1 MKFLLSTKVSV
12 LLLFILAVAMG
23 IATFVENDHG
33 TAVAR
38 ALFYEAWWFELIMI
52 WLCINFIAHIGQYKL
67 LSKEK
72 LPLGIFHLAFIVI
85 IIGAGVTRLFSKE
98 GVIHIRTGNSENIY
112 YTSNNYLQIE
122 GGNGVHFSQGAE
134 FTSKTFDPSTYAISL
149 EGQDLELVLEEYV
162 PSAKRVFAPGNETI
176 LVLSYIKEGTRE
188 DQILRNGESLLLGDL
203 SLEMNENGIA
213 PLRIYRSDSGWMLA
227 TNVHLQVMEMASQQI
242 GVMHT
247 NTAERLKLRS
257 LYQWERGALVVRD
270 IKENVSLNYVPE
282 EDLEVAKNYADGLKM
297 SLFDS
302 EKNKLAS
309 GFFPKVSYKP
319 SWVTFEIGEKTYHMT
334 YGPKAKMLPFSL
346 HLNTFELKRYP
357 GSQSPESYASEV
369 MVQDNG
375 ESWPYRIFM
384 NNVLDHRGY
393 RFYQSSYDADEQGTV
408 LTINQ
413 DKPGTYLTYL
423 GYLFLGIGML
433 LTLFAK
439 NSRFNIMQRRLGKL
453 SAGSSLLVLLSLF
466 SFAAVGQ
473 ENVSPEDFVVPK
485 EKAEAYGRLIVQDL
499 DGRMKPLNT
508 LANEITRKL
517 SGKAEITIRVKDKTL
532 SLSPEQFLLAVQLQ
546 PEYFSRLPL
555 IKIDQKKSLLV
566 FKALK
571 KSPVDQ
577 LSFMDFVDEEGN
589 YLLSDLVEK
598 ANLLKPSERNEGHKE
613 LLKTDERFNIFYAVL
628 IGDFLKLYPNRLD
641 NNQTW
646 YTSSQFTSGFEEE
659 DAIFVQNIGKLYLS
673 NLKEGLLTGNW
684 EKANETFDYIDLY
697 QREAGKAVYPSE
709 AEIEGEL
716 LFNKLKLGNRLFGYF
731 WLLGLMMLGLA
742 ITALFYSGKSL
753 KPSWKLGVVFA
764 WIGWVIFTFHL
775 SLRWY
780 IAKHPPWS
788 DGFEMLVF
796 VAWGVLLFGLVFGK
810 KSHFTVP
817 LGLLFSGT
825 LLFVSFLDWLN
836 PEITNLMPVLHSYWL
851 KIHVAI
857 IVSGYAPLALS
868 AIIALLSLCLLVFK
882 PKSPN
887 PRWWL
892 SMKELIVVNELSITV
907 GLFLLTIGTFL
918 GGVWA
923 NESWGRYWAWDPKET
938 WALISVLI
946 YAVVLHLRLIP
957 GSRNAIIYNLASLW
971 AFSAI
976 IMTSFGVNYYLSGL
990 HSYAKGDPVP
1000 VPYWVYVVTIVLLIV
1015 SITAYLRFGKLT
1027 EAEKRQLMI

>member
-12 LLLFILAVAMG
+12 LLLFILAVTMG

-52 WLCINFIAHIGQYKL
+52 WLCINFITHIGQYKL

-72 LPLGIFHLAFIVI
+72 LPLGMFHIAFIVI
-85 IIGAGVTRLFSKE
+85 IVGAGVTRIFSKE
-98 GVIHIRTGNSENIY
+98 GVIHIRTGNAENVYYSSENH
-112 YTSNNYLQIE
+112 LQLE
-122 GGNGVHFSQGAE
+122 GGAGVHYSEGAE
-134 FTSKTFDPSTYAISL
+134 FTSKTFKPTSYDLIL
-149 EGQDLELVLEEYV
+149 DGQEFELVLEEYI
-162 PSAKRVFAPGNETI
+162 PAAKSSFIPGSETI
-176 LVLSYIKEGTRE
+176 IELSFVNEGTRE
-188 DQILRNGESLLLGDL
+188 DQMLRHGETLVLGDI
-203 SLEMNENGIA
+203 SLEMQEGGNA
-213 PLRIYRSDSGWMLA
+213 PLRIYKSDSGWQIA
-227 TNVHLQVMEMASQQI
+227 SEVHLQVMEMATQQI
-242 GVMHT
+242 GVLHANSVET
-247 NTAERLKLRS
+247 LKLRS
-257 LYQWERGALVVRD
+257 LYQWETGALVVRD
-270 IKENVSLNYVPE
+270 IKENVSLSYIPE
-282 EDLEVAKNYADGLKM
+282 EDPEIAKNYADALKM
-297 SLFDS
+297 SLYDS
-302 EKNKLAS
+302 KNTKLAS
-309 GFFPKVSYKP
+309 DFFPKVSYKP
-319 SWVTFEIGEKTYHMT
+319 AWIAFNIGDNTYHMT
-334 YGPKAKMLPFSL
+334 YGPKAQKLPFSL
-346 HLNTFELKRYP
+346 YLNTFDLKRYP

-384 NNVLDHRGY
+384 NNVLDHKGY
-393 RFYQSSYDADEQGTV
+393 RFYQSSYDADEQGTI

-413 DKPGTYLTYL
+413 DRPGTYLTYI
-423 GYLFLGIGML
+423 GYLFLGLGMF

-439 NSRFNIMQRRLGKL
+439 NSRFNMLQRRLGKL
-453 SAGSSLLVLLSLF
+453 SAGTSLTILLSLL
-466 SFAAVGQ
+466 SFAVKGQ
-473 ENVSPEDFVVPK
+473 ENRSPESFVVPK
-485 EKAEAYGRLIVQDL
+485 EKAEAYGKLIVQDL

-517 SGKAEITIRVKDKTL
+517 SGKAEIEIQNEGETIV
-532 SLSPEQFLLAVQLQ
+532 LSPEQFLLAVQLE
-546 PEYFSRLPL
+546 PAYFSSLPL
-555 IKIDQKKSLLV
+555 IKVNQKKSLEV
-566 FKALK
+566 FQALGK
-571 KSPVDQ
+571 TPTGH
-577 LSFMDFVDEEGN
+577 LNFMDFVDEEGN
-589 YLLSDLVEK
+589 YLLSELVEK

-641 NNQTW
+641 DNHTW
-646 YTSSQFTSGFEEE
+646 YTSSQFTNGFEEE

-684 EKANETFDYIDLY
+684 EKADEAFDYIDLY
-697 QREAGKAVYPSE
+697 QKEAGKAVYPKE
-709 AEIEGEL
+709 AEIKGEL

-731 WLLGLMMLGLA
+731 WLLGLLMLGLA
-742 ITALFYSGKSL
+742 ITALFISGKAL
-753 KPSWKLGVVFA
+753 RISWKAGVLLA
-764 WIGWVIFTFHL
+764 WIGWVVFTLHL

-796 VAWGVLLFGLVFGK
+796 VAWGVLLFGLIFGR

-868 AIIALLSLCLLVFK
+868 AIIALLSLCLLIFK
-882 PKSPN
+882 PSIPN
-887 PRWWL
+887 SRWWL

-938 WALISVLI
+938 WALISVVI

-971 AFSAI
+971 AFSSI

-1000 VPYWVYVVTIVLLIV
+1000 VPNWVYVATAILFII
-1015 SITAYLRFGKLT
+1015 SIAAYLRFSKLT